1 MTGLSWQAATL
12 ILALAWFAALN
23 LAGSVVALAAAQL
36 FDDRLTASASRAR
49 RLLALR
55 LAPALLS
62 LSVTALVF
70 VPAHIWLE
78 PVRPDEKIG
87 LVALML
93 AAAGL
98 LLLLCAAFRSAR
110 AVGRTVRLATL
121 APQREIQRGAI
132 RIMEVPGLSG
142 VALAGI
148 VRPRILIGTGA
159 RRVLTAAELDLAVAH
174 ERAHQRAG
182 DNLSRLLIYCA
193 PDFLG
198 WVAQGGRL
206 ERLWEAEAE
215 CLADAAAADGNP
227 ARARRLASAL
237 VKVARL
243 ASAADR
249 TWSPGWSTF
258 HHAALLQTRVRLLVS
273 GTRVTPAT
281 ARYVPAAAAC
291 GLAAVATAWIT
302 GLPRQLHWL
311 TEVLIAVLP

>member
-1 MTGLSWQAATL
+1 VTGLSWQATTL
-12 ILALAWFAALN
+12 ILGLAWFAAIN
-23 LAGSVVALAAAQL
+23 LVVSAVALAAAQL

-55 LAPALLS
+55 LAPALVS

-78 PVRPDEKIG
+78 PARPDEHIG
-87 LVALML
+87 GVPLML

-98 LLLLCAAFRSAR
+98 LLLLRAAFRSAR
-110 AVGRTVRLATL
+110 AIRRTMQLATL
-121 APQREIQRGAI
+121 TPQREVRRGAT
-132 RIMEVPGLSG
+132 RILEVPGLSG

-159 RRVLTAAELDLAVAH
+159 RRVLTPAELDLAVAH

-182 DNLSRLLIYCA
+182 DNLSRVLIYCA
-193 PDFLG
+193 PDVLG
-198 WVAQGGRL
+198 WVPQAGRL

-215 CLADAAAADGNP
+215 CLADAAAANGNP
-227 ARARRLASAL
+227 DRATRLASAL

-243 ASAADR
+243 ASPADR

-258 HHAALLQTRVRLLVS
+258 HHATLLQTRVRLLVS
-273 GTRVTPAT
+273 GTRVAPAT

-291 GLAAVATAWIT
+291 GLAAVATAWMA